1 MYGILLSCL
10 GWCPQVLL
18 GINRQATK
26 RIYRTV
32 GPSLA
37 ASLKHLGLNLITYTL
52 KYAPQEPLWLYLIRR
67 DFSKCLRGLET
78 YSRQRMNMKSSSS
91 PSAERS
97 SNRQFL
103 TYDLHFLLMHIA
115 QCSTSISSE
124 NFKKHKCFLTFSK
137 RYKNRTL
144 IKYIKVI

>member
-1 MYGILLSCL
+1 MYGMLLSCL
-10 GWCPQVLL
+10 GGASRCYLEL
-18 GINRQATK
+18 INKLRK
-26 RIYRTV
+26 RICRTV
-32 GPSLA
+32 DPSLA

-67 DFSKCLRGLET
+67 DFSECLRGLKT
-78 YSRQRMNMKSSSS
+78 YSRQRMNMKSSSG

-103 TYDLHFLLMHIA
+103 TYNLHFLLMHIA

-124 NFKKHKCFLTFSK
+124 NFKKHKCFLTFTK